1 MTSSPQ
7 WTPTVEPE
15 GGADVEFDLL
25 VDESTA
31 PSAATQLPPEEAQ
44 FVRLE
49 HHSSVDFV
57 EADSATGW
65 TSDPEVITVSEVV
78 TDSAQPTGSHVVAAA
93 EYSAATGLP
102 GRGVIV
108 IAGVATA
115 ATVVLDLTLVGRLS
129 FFFDVCFV
137 VICLV
142 AAMAVRARDLFTPAV
157 LPPLAFA
164 GAILAVALLRPDAI
178 VAGSSV
184 AQTFLAGLAA
194 HAPGLVGG
202 YVAAL
207 LTVAARVYARRR
219 S

>member
-7 WTPTVEPE
+7 LTPTVEHQ
-15 GGADVEFDLL
+15 GDADVEFDLL

-31 PSAATQLPPEEAQ
+31 PSIGAQLPPEEAQ

-49 HHSSVDFV
+49 GHQSELV
-57 EADSATGW
+57 EADTASRW
-65 TSDPEVITVSEVV
+65 TSDADGA
-78 TDSAQPTGSHVVAAA
+78 TDSSQHTGSHGVATA

-108 IAGVATA
+108 MAGVATA

-129 FFFDVCFV
+129 FFFDLCFV

-142 AAMAVRARDLFTPAV
+142 AAMAVRVRDLFTPAV

-164 GAILAVALLRPDAI
+164 GAIAAVALLRPDAI
-178 VAGSSV
+178 VAGSSLS
-184 AQTFLAGLAA
+184 QTFLMGLAA

-219 S
+219 G